1 MRLPDWPAIEFLQ
14 RSRARRHVGEAAEP
28 DETIGI
34 IHVAK
39 LANDNDASR
48 LLGLDELLFEKVDQ
62 HIAHAWLQRVLPKLH
77 HRAAGA
83 HAHGIF
89 VKSMV
94 QLVSQV
100 RPASAENGLSLCGLF
115 DITRVQRKRTRI
127 GFPLNVSSA

>member
-1 MRLPDWPAIEFLQ
+1 MHLPDWTAVEFLQ

-34 IHVAK
+34 VHVAK
-39 LANDNDASR
+39 LPNDSDAGGF
-48 LLGLDELLFEKVDQ
+48 LGPDEFLFEKIDQ
-62 HIAHAWLQRVLPKLH
+62 HVAHAWLQRVLPKLH
-77 HRAAGA
+77 HRATGA
-83 HAHGIF
+83 PAHGIF

-100 RPASAENGLSLCGLF
+100 WPASAENACSQCGVF
-115 DITRVQRKRTRI
+115 DITCVQRKRTRI